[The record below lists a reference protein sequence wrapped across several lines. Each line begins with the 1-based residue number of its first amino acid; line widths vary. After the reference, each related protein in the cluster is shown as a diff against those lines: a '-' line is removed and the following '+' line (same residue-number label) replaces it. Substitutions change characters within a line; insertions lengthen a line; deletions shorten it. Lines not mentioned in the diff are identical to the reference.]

1 MFSRSYAPLIHTPTQ
16 TSPDTSMN
24 AIYAGTPSISSVH
37 FVGSA
42 AASCSNLRIPSTD
55 CLTGVDFYEFTHN
68 GSRPSTAFTGVN
80 IPFAAGMP
88 IVVWQHFTITEWNVL
103 KYTLP
108 LRLIYFR
115 ACRIFSCLS
124 SYSSMQ
130 LSAP

>member
-1 MFSRSYAPLIHTPTQ
+1 MGSRSYLLPIHNHPHPY
-16 TSPDTSMN
+16 PDASMDT
-24 AIYAGTPSISSVH
+24 IYAGSPGIISVH

-42 AASCSNLRIPSTD
+42 AASCSSLRIPSTD

-68 GSRPSTAFTGVN
+68 SSRPSTAFTGVN